1 MRAKVIFFQIIYGM
15 HLVLPYYCLLPSE
28 IMESWY
34 RYALLQFTKVVL
46 EFPCVS
52 VGKDLALSLLWLW
65 LQPWHV
71 FDPWPRNFYSLW
83 A

>member
-34 RYALLQFTKVVL
+34 RYALLQFIKVVL

-52 VGKDLALSLLWLW
+52 VG
-65 LQPWHV
+65 
-71 FDPWPRNFYSLW
+71 
-83 A
+83 